1 MASTASRANIAATMP
16 VEIVLFTADR
26 RIRGFIPL
34 ADDRLTDMLN
44 SVPRIVIRGAEVQ
57 DLLEGS
63 APRIVDSIIAVGSI
77 VAVVASGR
85 RGLEG
90 RRRRTEARPVKL
102 GAVRYII
109 SGSLHIP
116 AGTSVDLQSTD
127 PTVVLAGRDVLVPL
141 TDATITYDFGG
152 ETVEETAEAILVN
165 RTQATWIEVDDGSG
179 GNDGDLIVDRPKV
192 YHAAMA
198 KDFTGAS

>member
-1 MASTASRANIAATMP
+1 MPHRRPSPVASRDGPGPAGTNGSLASTPSQATIAPTMP

-34 ADDRLTDMLN
+34 ADDRLTDMFN

-85 RGLEG
+85 GGLEG
-90 RRRRTEARPVKL
+90 RRRRTDARPVKL
-102 GAVRYII
+102 GVVRYII
-109 SGSLHIP
+109 SGSLHI
-116 AGTSVDLQSTD
+116 
-127 PTVVLAGRDVLVPL
+127 
-141 TDATITYDFGG
+141 
-152 ETVEETAEAILVN
+152 
-165 RTQATWIEVDDGSG
+165 
-179 GNDGDLIVDRPKV
+179 
-192 YHAAMA
+192 
-198 KDFTGAS
+198 

>member
-1 MASTASRANIAATMP
+1 MP

-102 GAVRYII
+102 GVVRYVI
-109 SGSLHIP
+109 SGCAPHPGRRTPSTSSPRIRPWSSP
-116 AGTSVDLQSTD
+116 A
-127 PTVVLAGRDVLVPL
+127 
-141 TDATITYDFGG
+141 ATCSS
-152 ETVEETAEAILVN
+152 
-165 RTQATWIEVDDGSG
+165 R
-179 GNDGDLIVDRPKV
+179 
-192 YHAAMA
+192 
-198 KDFTGAS
+198 

>member
-1 MASTASRANIAATMP
+1 MP

-63 APRIVDSIIAVGSI
+63 APRIVDSIISIGSI
-77 VAVVASGR
+77 VAVLASGR

-90 RRRRTEARPVKL
+90 RRRRTETRPVKL
-102 GAVRYII
+102 GVVRYVL
-109 SGSLHIP
+109 SGSLHLP
-116 AGTSVDLQSTD
+116 AGSSADLQSTD
-127 PTVVLAGRDVLVPL
+127 PTVVLAGRDTLVPL
-141 TDATITYDFGG
+141 TDATITYEFGSQ
-152 ETVEETAEAILVN
+152 TLDETAETILVN
-165 RTQATWIEVDDGSG
+165 RALAAWIEVDDGFG
-179 GNDGDLIVDRPKV
+179 GNDADLIADRPKV